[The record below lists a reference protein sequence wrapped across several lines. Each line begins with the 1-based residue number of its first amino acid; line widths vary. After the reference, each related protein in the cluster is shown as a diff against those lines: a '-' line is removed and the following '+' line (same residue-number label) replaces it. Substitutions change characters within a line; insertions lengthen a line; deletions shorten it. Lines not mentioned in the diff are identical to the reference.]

1 MICFELPELGCSGM
15 AMTDGE
21 NHLDIDTR
29 TNSNNWTLPNSET
42 INAQLAVNLKVESNG

>member
-1 MICFELPELGCSGM
+1 MISFSVPGLDDSGLT
-15 AMTDGE
+15 ARGGE
-21 NHLDIDTR
+21 DHLDIDTR